1 MMNLKKND
9 LLKSIAK
16 KLKTARERKDISVY
30 QLSKMSGIS
39 ETHIRDLERGDRN
52 PSFSTLDR
60 LTKPLGISLS
70 EFFNANG
77 DVMYLSS
84 EERELV
90 EMYRRLSKDRLESL
104 ICFLNTL
111 V

>member
-1 MMNLKKND
+1 MNLKKND

-77 DVMYLSS
+77 DVTHKNDASAVRTKLGLDSNGPNLRDY
-84 EERELV
+84 V
-90 EMYRRLSKDRLESL
+90 ASL
-104 ICFLNTL
+104 LQNEK
-111 V
+111 